1 MIGYDKVLHFLCC
14 LGITI
19 GVWGILTPVTN
30 FETALTAGVWAAVGA
45 SLGKEYGDSQAK
57 NNYWSWGDI
66 VADCIGI
73 VTGVGVA
80 YLIRLL
86 IL

>member
-30 FETALTAGVWAAVGA
+30 FETALTAGVW
-45 SLGKEYGDSQAK
+45 E
-57 NNYWSWGDI
+57 
-66 VADCIGI
+66 IGRAH
-73 VTGVGVA
+73 V
-80 YLIRLL
+80 
-86 IL
+86 